1 MIDKGSRP
9 ALRAPIAIRDFTADD
24 MDRVMDIMAAA
35 FEPTYGEA
43 WTRSQCAGILPMAGV
58 ALRLAERGGGDGGSG
73 IAGFALIRAIADEAE
88 LLLIAVDPAA
98 QHKGIGA
105 ALVEDFVRLATSRG
119 ARRLHLEV
127 RDGNSASVLYERVG
141 FTLVGRRRD
150 YYSGL
155 DGHKRD
161 ALTLALLV

>member
-1 MIDKGSRP
+1 MSD
-9 ALRAPIAIRDFTADD
+9 LAPRSPKPYAVTIRDYGGDD
-24 MDRVMDIMAAA
+24 MDAVMAIMAAA

-58 ALRLAERGGGDGGSG
+58 SLRLADDGTGSV
-73 IAGFALIRAIADEAE
+73 AGFALLRAVADEAE

-98 QHKGIGA
+98 QHNGIGA
-105 ALVEDFVRLATSRG
+105 ALVDDFVAFATARG

-127 RDGNSASVLYERVG
+127 RDGNSAIVLYERAG
-141 FTLVGRRRD
+141 FSLVGRRRD
-150 YYSGL
+150 YYRGL

-161 ALTLALLV
+161 ALTLALER